1 MNNPIE
7 ESRAWLVEC
16 GYSETEAENLLRA
29 IKADSPE
36 KLWEI
41 APKWIEHVGEHK
53 RYQTQ
58 LLDLVAQ
65 GVIEVTCGEGGEWL
79 FSLNAAGLALGE
91 QMFGGGG
98 K

>member
-7 ESRAWLVEC
+7 ESRTWLVEC

-41 APKWIEHVGEHK
+41 APKWIEHVGWMRK
-53 RYQTQ
+53 KIAT
-58 LLDLVAQ
+58 
-65 GVIEVTCGEGGEWL
+65 TC
-79 FSLNAAGLALGE
+79 SCAGWPQA
-91 QMFGGGG
+91 
-98 K
+98 